1 MSVFDRLLYE
11 RDCACIKSKTTFLSV
26 GKVSTLEVVVKEF
39 AELVVLLG
47 QVGDV
52 DEEPAA
58 HVALHRLD
66 LVRPGW
72 PVVLHQKITIYQE
85 ASSTDLFRTLRGD

>member
-1 MSVFDRLLYE
+1 M
-11 RDCACIKSKTTFLSV
+11 
-26 GKVSTLEVVVKEF
+26 STLEVVVKEL

-47 QVGDV
+47 QVREV

-58 HVALHRLD
+58 HVALHRFH

-72 PVVLHQKITIYQE
+72 PVVLHQKITIFQE
-85 ASSTDLFRTLRGD
+85 ASATDLFRTLRRD